1 MPEMPDP
8 DPESTES
15 RKVKNVPKM
24 NRFETPSLGRQ
35 TLSTVL
41 LFAAA
46 ILVAFGI
53 KAFIVQPYI
62 VDGESMKPTL
72 QNDDRLIVNKI
83 PRTLARIDGHPYIPK
98 RGDIIIFNQTNL
110 PNYIGT
116 KQLIKRVVGLPGD
129 RVVVGEGKVTIYNSA
144 HPKGFNPDLPD
155 GYPVN
160 AQITTG
166 NIDLTL
172 GAHQIFVCGDNRQ
185 NSEDSRYFGPVD
197 VKNIVG
203 KLVLR
208 IMPFSQTKKF

>member
-1 MPEMPDP
+1 MQESSDP
-8 DPESTES
+8 NPESTES
-15 RKVKNVPKM
+15 LKVKSVPKPS
-24 NRFETPSLGRQ
+24 RGPVPSLGRQ
-35 TLSTVL
+35 AVSTIV
-41 LFAAA
+41 LFAIA

-72 QNDDRLIVNKI
+72 QDEDRLIVNKI
-83 PRTLARIDGHPYIPK
+83 PRTLARIDGHQYIPK
-98 RGDIIIFNQTNL
+98 RGDIIIFNQNNL

-144 HPKGFNPDLPD
+144 HPKGFNPDIPD

-166 NIDLTL
+166 DVDLTL
-172 GAHQIFVCGDNRQ
+172 GPHQIFVCGDNRQ
-185 NSEDSRYFGPVD
+185 NSEDSRYFGPVNAN
-197 VKNIVG
+197 NIVG
-203 KLVLR
+203 RLVLR
-208 IMPFSQTKKF
+208 IMPFSQAKRF